1 MTHKFAVGQTV
12 TLEAR
17 LLRSAVAGDYEIRY
31 LMPASENSTDEPR
44 YRVKSASEDHERVVP
59 ECDLALPGERP

>member
-17 LLRSAVAGDYEIRY
+17 LLRAAVAGDYEIRC
-31 LMPASENSTDEPR
+31 LMPVSDNSTDEPR
-44 YRVKSASEDHERVVP
+44 YRVKSASEGHERVVP
-59 ECDLALPGERP
+59 ECDLSLAGERP